1 MRKLIVMVLV
11 FSFFLQVVSV
21 RQVEASGKLIL
32 GIVLTGAGITA
43 IIVGNEEVDVLKNE
57 YDFTTYGY
65 VGVWDSVFGYWV
77 TEWWDFQLDPHPES
91 ITEKDKITYGW
102 AYGTNNC
109 NIYAYMESN
118 HHKVYETEK
127 RITILGKMGFVATG
141 VGVTLLVDY
150 LVGKTAIQQ
159 RAGLEIRTV
168 VRPEYCGLAIAR
180 RY

>member
-1 MRKLIVMVLV
+1 
-11 FSFFLQVVSV
+11 
-21 RQVEASGKLIL
+21 
-32 GIVLTGAGITA
+32 
-43 IIVGNEEVDVLKNE
+43 
-57 YDFTTYGY
+57 
-65 VGVWDSVFGYWV
+65 
-77 TEWWDFQLDPHPES
+77 
-91 ITEKDKITYGW
+91 
-102 AYGTNNC
+102 
-109 NIYAYMESN
+109 MESN
-118 HHKVYETEK
+118 HPKVYETEK